1 MTCWDLLERLEA
13 LRQAITEGDPAA
25 ELLVRLGDI
34 RGLVAESILRGR
46 SCGARVLPASTEFEQ
61 ARDLVAAMHGT
72 VFRDSGA
79 RADWLVQ
86 NIAVLLHRASYR
98 SGHRSGHRSGEA
110 GRDPGRDPGRDSGR
124 DSGGMIPVRG
134 RRPGK
139 RIW

>member
-1 MTCWDLLERLEA
+1 MRGADDLLERLEA

-98 SGHRSGHRSGEA
+98 SGHRSGEA
-110 GRDPGRDPGRDSGR
+110 GRDPGRDPGR